1 MQKNKYLENKKSF
14 NMKQKAVFIETDKLN
29 FLKTF
34 NSKKKKKQKKQ
45 QKKTI

>member
-1 MQKNKYLENKKSF
+1 MQKIKYLENKKSF

-34 NSKKKKKQKKQ
+34 NSKKKKQKKQ